1 MYKIEELQKLIVEEI
16 NNLQFKTE
24 PLNLYEPIKY
34 AMYQKGKRIRPLLS
48 LISCQMFNGDVKA
61 SLIPAISLEM
71 FHNFTLIHDD
81 IMDKAKLRRGKETVY
96 EKWDSNIAVLSGDA
110 LFALAYKRL
119 MDYKNDNLIDLI
131 HLLNETSIGVCEG
144 QQMDLDFEN
153 RNNVSIHEYL
163 EMIRLKTAI
172 LVGACLKSGA
182 ITANASI
189 ESQNLIFEYGT
200 TVGLSF
206 QLMDDLLDVFGE
218 PKKFGKTIGG
228 DIRENKK
235 TFLYIKSLEL
245 AKGEDLQTLK
255 HYFSKTDFDEKEKFD
270 AIYNIYQKLNLKE
283 ITEEIMNKYY
293 QEASDILIDI
303 PVRAEKKNNLIS
315 LTKKIMQR
323 DY

>member
-303 PVRAEKKNNLIS
+303 PVRPEKKNNLIS